1 MPKFKGRILSQYLII
16 QRGKGNERFHRKHSV
31 ICRIA
36 TQPLHIL
43 TKSCSFSLLR
53 SLSMPSPLCPLI
65 TVETRQS
72 ARVLRVR
79 SSYSNEL
86 RRLAGREG
94 MGYDETVFTQMPVAS
109 SCRVLAWTGRN
120 RRISSSVDK
129 NGVCVR
135 VCMCVHELLLLLTK
149 TSLSTTPNPEG
160 LCHCIFF
167 CWGGGYKTGREKC
180 FISFFLLGN
189 VKC

>member
-94 MGYDETVFTQMPVAS
+94 MGYDETFSHKCQLLPHVVSWPGLDGTDG
-109 SCRVLAWTGRN
+109 LAHLWTRM
-120 RRISSSVDK
+120 VCACAC
-129 NGVCVR
+129 VCV
-135 VCMCVHELLLLLTK
+135 CMNCCFYSPRHRCQLPQTQKDYAIVFSFVGVVATK
-149 TSLSTTPNPEG
+149 LVERNV
-160 LCHCIFF
+160 LFLFF
-167 CWGGGYKTGREKC
+167 FWAT
-180 FISFFLLGN
+180 
-189 VKC
+189 

>member
-43 TKSCSFSLLR
+43 TKSCSFSLLG

-94 MGYDETVFTQMPVAS
+94 MGYDERFSHKCQLLPHVVSWPGLDGTDG
-109 SCRVLAWTGRN
+109 LAHLWTRM
-120 RRISSSVDK
+120 VCACAC
-129 NGVCVR
+129 VCV
-135 VCMCVHELLLLLTK
+135 CMNCCFYSPRHRCQLP
-149 TSLSTTPNPEG
+149 PNPEG

-180 FISFFLLGN
+180 FLFFFFWAT
-189 VKC
+189 